1 MIVPIILMSV
11 GSLSL
16 AWFLFDKIKAY
27 SIKAVCI
34 KAFTSLLFIA
44 LGIYGLCTTHLKFL
58 SIFIVIGL
66 VFGLIGDVLLDLK
79 YVYREKDYPF
89 TLGGFIAF
97 GIGHLFY
104 ITGMFLEFYDNQNV
118 LYVIIPV
125 GVGMLIALGTIL
137 TEKILKTNYGRLKM
151 PAFVYAI
158 TLFSMVATAFSMWM
172 LTGFNN
178 KGLLMIFI
186 GGILFAIS
194 DLILNMT
201 YFAEGHEKPFD
212 IISNSI
218 TYYAAQFIIALAIL
232 FLL

>member
-11 GSLSL
+11 GGLSL
-16 AWFLFDKIKAY
+16 VWFLIEKIKAY

-44 LGIYGLCTTHLKFL
+44 LGIYGLCNTHLKFL
-58 SIFIVIGL
+58 GIFIVIGL
-66 VFGLIGDVLLDLK
+66 VCGLVGDILLDLK
-79 YVYREKDYPF
+79 YVYREKDYAF

-97 GIGHLFY
+97 GVGHIFY
-104 ITGMFLEFYDNQNV
+104 ILGMILEFYHDQSV

-125 GVGMLIALGTIL
+125 GIGMLIALGTIL

-151 PAFVYAI
+151 PAFGYAI
-158 TLFSMVATAFSMWM
+158 TLFSMVAVAFSMWM
-172 LTGFNN
+172 MSDFANQ
-178 KGLLMIFI
+178 GLLLVFI
-186 GGILFAIS
+186 GGILFAVS

-201 YFAEGHEKPFD
+201 YFSEGHEKPFD

-232 FLL
+232 FL